1 MAWTQ
6 ADLDGLKKAYAS
18 GIQQVKHGDNTVTY
32 ASMAEMKAAIDEIE
46 ASISGKRGRILRTYV
61 TERGFR

>member
-18 GIQQVKHGDNTVTY
+18 GVQQVKHGDNTVTY
-32 ASMAEMKAAIDEIE
+32 ASMSDMADAIARIE
-46 ASISGKRGRILRTYV
+46 RSLSSRSRINYPAFQR
-61 TERGFR
+61 E